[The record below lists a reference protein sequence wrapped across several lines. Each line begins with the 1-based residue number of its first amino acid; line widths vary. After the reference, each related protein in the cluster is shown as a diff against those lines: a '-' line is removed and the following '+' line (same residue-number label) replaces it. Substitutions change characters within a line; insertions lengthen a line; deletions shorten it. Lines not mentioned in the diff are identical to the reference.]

1 MQEFTR
7 WDLKKPAALGNVV
20 LGTVEECKKHEE
32 EGLEGMDS
40 HERER
45 IQGLLDRLATE
56 EERNQCYF

>member
-7 WDLKKPAALGNVV
+7 WDLKKPAALENVV

-32 EGLEGMDS
+32 EGLDGMDP